1 MTDFAS
7 LLEFSHSHCVAIC
20 SALVPLNLIATSL
33 TLGLVGLNQSGGRI
47 LVAAGLASLASFVMV
62 LHVMTWFVIGVVMI
76 PTYVLLLL
84 GSVCLG
90 INLWAVLHPRSQ
102 RQVLAHLGQWLLSLR
117 LKPILKN

>member
-20 SALVPLNLIATSL
+20 SVLVPLNLIATSL
-33 TLGLVGLNQSGGRI
+33 TIGLVGLNQNSGRI
-47 LVAAGLASLASFVMV
+47 LVAAGLASLAAFVMV

-90 INLWAVLHPRSQ
+90 INLWAVLQPRSQ
-102 RQVLAHLGQWLLSLR
+102 RQVLMQVWQWLLSLR